1 MGKKIKRLLLAPV
14 AALAVFALGACV
26 TINVYFPAAEAQ
38 AAAEEFVEKVLD
50 EGANGSAAEGEP
62 QAHMPARQ
70 QRPGGIAASRSSRAR
85 SSAATRASQP
95 LGLRS
100 DSDTAVHSAT
110 MPSTPAIQAIQD
122 RMAARFQSG
131 LRPHFDSGALG
142 FGNDGLLVLRDAS
155 KVPLKDRVSVN
166 QLVAEDNRDR
176 NAVYREIAVANNHP
190 EWEDQIRQ
198 TFSRQWVASARAGWW
213 YQAADGSWKQK

>member
-1 MGKKIKRLLLAPV
+1 MGKKIKRLLLAPT
-14 AALAVFALGACV
+14 AALAMFALGACV

-38 AAAEEFVEKVLD
+38 EAAEEFVEKVLGED
-50 EGANGSAAEGEP
+50 AAAAEGEP
-62 QAHMPARQ
+62 QAFVPAR
-70 QRPGGIAASRSSRAR
+70 RPAWSPMSLLI
-85 SSAATRASQP
+85 SSAHAQQADITIR
-95 LGLRS
+95 
-100 DSDTAVHSAT
+100 
-110 MPSTPAIQAIQD
+110 TPAIQAIQD

-131 LRPHFDSGALG
+131 LQAHFDSGALG
-142 FGNDGLLVLRDAS
+142 FGNDGLVVLRDPA

-190 EWEDQIRQ
+190 EWETQIRQ